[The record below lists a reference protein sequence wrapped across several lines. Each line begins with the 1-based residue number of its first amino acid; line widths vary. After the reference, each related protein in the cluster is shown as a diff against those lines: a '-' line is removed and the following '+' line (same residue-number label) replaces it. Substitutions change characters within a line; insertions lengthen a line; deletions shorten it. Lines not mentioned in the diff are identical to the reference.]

1 MKILIVE
8 DEIKI
13 GEYFSKGFIGVG
25 FVVDYVDNGFIGYYF
40 VMIVEYDLVILDIM
54 LFDVNGWDIICM
66 LCIVGKGM
74 LVLLL
79 MVLGMIEYRVKGL
92 ELGVDDYL
100 VKFFVFVELF
110 VWVRIF
116 LRWGNMMIM
125 ES

>member
-13 GEYFSKGFIGVG
+13 GEYFSKGLIEVG
-25 FVVDYVDNGFIGYYF
+25 FVVDYVDNGLIGYYF

-66 LCIVGKGM
+66 LCSVGKGM

-79 MVLGMIEYRVKGL
+79 MVFGMIEYRVKGF

-116 LRWGNMMIM
+116 FRWGNMMIM